1 MKTALI
7 YNASV
12 SISMSV
18 LWILTMV
25 NTSGRANINIYGEGW
40 LEAGVFAVIGLY
52 GVYSMLKK
60 DV

>member
-18 LWILTMV
+18 LWILTMLST
-25 NTSGRANINIYGEGW
+25 NGRANINIYNEGW